1 MFAAIGDLTAISP
14 LSVRARDIGIRGL
27 SPRVPPMGEA
37 EITRSTAC
45 TKEQLPRIAS
55 TRTQGG
61 SSMNG
66 FAGTNSSHG
75 WDRASE
81 RQKLWGDPAEEA
93 GAGRDVLLDDR
104 INDRPSLV
112 EQPSHGRL
120 IDRQGDPVPRHR
132 PQRRTAGASRAAAGA
147 QATMFLGDRVARGS
161 PFPKLSWL
169 YA

>member
-1 MFAAIGDLTAISP
+1 
-14 LSVRARDIGIRGL
+14 
-27 SPRVPPMGEA
+27 MGEA
-37 EITRSTAC
+37 EITRVDRVHKRATSANSKHEDA
-45 TKEQLPRIAS
+45 KE
-55 TRTQGG
+55 G